1 MEIMKKLDK
10 NDRKLLEESVKP
22 TKKALKSK
30 DNSQLSTALNELSS
44 SFETMLAKVPSDNT
58 MSS

>member
-1 MEIMKKLDK
+1 MKKLDK